1 MNVNPNMALRLLLYI
16 ARVYEKTVKDKN
28 LYSSKLLS
36 IPRPEFFV
44 LYNGTAP
51 YPDEQVMK
59 LSDAFEKPDIPGLA
73 EKPLLRWSL
82 R

>member
-1 MNVNPNMALRLLLYI
+1 
-16 ARVYEKTVKDKN
+16 VYEKTVKDKN

-51 YPDEQVMK
+51 YPDEQIMK
-59 LSDAFEKPDIPGLA
+59 LSDAFEKPGIPGLA
-73 EKPLLRWSL
+73 EKPAIALELEVKVL
-82 R
+82 NINEGYGGI